1 MSENPFHN
9 TLDTVLRGKRV
20 RVATDAGTFVGWV
33 ERVNHSRGSV
43 VLFDAE
49 NEDTGEELG
58 AVYVRNPNVV
68 VALTPSKRIEYRRL
82 DELEPHHEYP
92 GGVTP
97 DDDVVRACRRAGYAG
112 SFPVVRTDGT
122 ILNGHKRVRAA
133 EVAGLEHHPVE
144 VVDVTDEQARELF
157 AIAHRELAVDAKP
170 NALEGLTFVFT
181 GELSPRPR
189 DGGDR
194 RREPRRRDW
203 RESHRGDGLPCRRGQ
218 RRRAHGNGRAP
229 GHPDPRRTGVSFA
242 VERAR
247 GQLPTVT
254 PPGGSVTVLSC
265 ARA

>member
-1 MSENPFHN
+1 MSGNPFHN
-9 TLDTVLRGKRV
+9 TLDTGLRGKRV

-33 ERVNHSRGSV
+33 ERVHHSRGSV

-97 DDDVVRACRRAGYAG
+97 DDAVVRACRRAGYAG

-181 GELSPRPR
+181 GELSR
-189 DGGDR
+189 D
-194 RREPRRRDW
+194 RETVGTVV
-203 RESHRGDGLPCRRGQ
+203 ESHGAEIGEKVTEETDYLVAGDSAGEHTETAGLQGTPIL
-218 RRRAHGNGRAP
+218 
-229 GHPDPRRTGVSFA
+229 D
-242 VERAR
+242 ERAFTSLLNEH
-247 GQLPTVT
+247 GVNY
-254 PPGGSVTVLSC
+254 PP
-265 ARA
+265 